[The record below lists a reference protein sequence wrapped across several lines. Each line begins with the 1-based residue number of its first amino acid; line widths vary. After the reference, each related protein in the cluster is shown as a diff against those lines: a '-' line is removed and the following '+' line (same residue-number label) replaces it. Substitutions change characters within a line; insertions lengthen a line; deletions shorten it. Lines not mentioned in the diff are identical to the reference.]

1 MFTDLSLLLAIFC
14 STDPPPPLHPLHLP
28 PSNAIHIVKAGDHN
42 ILSKFDAH
50 CYDSFNTLH
59 IHDVVCSYT
68 LLGTNSLAASMNL
81 SVWRIKKTGGLGLN
95 FGLPMRVKRTLP
107 SVKEPVCDD
116 DLDGISALESTV
128 DESQQSCQSEVV
140 LSSQEK
146 HPTDSRAYTV
156 LCSSGTDKKIDQK
169 PPTGKPCNTI
179 HSQGQSKKNDTGDSL
194 FTSQTTHCQLSSQ
207 EQNSSMQEASQSF
220 ATSPPSATPNNNS
233 RLQQGHSKHQQ
244 TIPTPQGSVASSSNT
259 FTGSGTLQRQ
269 NSSSLTPVFG
279 NSGSF
284 IQHPIPQVNQSG
296 QLQAIP
302 GHLPGTTFTPG
313 VSPDMQYMNPMV
325 HVAPKAS
332 MMSLS

>member
-1 MFTDLSLLLAIFC
+1 
-14 STDPPPPLHPLHLP
+14 
-28 PSNAIHIVKAGDHN
+28 
-42 ILSKFDAH
+42 
-50 CYDSFNTLH
+50 
-59 IHDVVCSYT
+59 
-68 LLGTNSLAASMNL
+68 MNL
-81 SVWRIKKTGGLGLN
+81 SVRRIKKTGGPGLN

-128 DESQQSCQSEVV
+128 DESQQSCQSEVI

-146 HPTDSRAYTV
+146 HPSDSRAYTV
-156 LCSSGTDKKIDQK
+156 LCSSGTDKKIYQK
-169 PPTGKPCNTI
+169 PPTGKPRITI
-179 HSQGQSKKNDTGDSL
+179 HSQGQSKENDTGNSV
-194 FTSQTTHCQLSSQ
+194 FASQTTHCQLASQ
-207 EQNSSMQEASQSF
+207 EQNSSVQEASQSF

-332 MMSLS
+332 HDVIVVKGKSYQKLGTIGKGGSSKVSALFYSS